1 MEYGGKNKS
10 EKERNSMKRNE
21 IPQQGLLQGVR
32 VVVSAISVAGP
43 FAAEVL
49 ADMGADVIQ
58 LENPKNPDFSHGGP
72 NPGWQ
77 NESHRRN
84 MRDIT
89 LDVTKPK
96 GREAFL
102 RLMKETDIF
111 IESSKGGQWAGW
123 GLSDE
128 FLWKVNPKL
137 VIAHISGYGRTGLK
151 EYISRAAYDPIAQA
165 FGGLVYANGDD
176 TMPYFPIA
184 DNVIDYYT
192 ALFTSTSC
200 LSAYINALR
209 TGKGESLD
217 IAQYECGL
225 RTLCQYLLQDIVEG
239 NPEKRSMWIAASLC
253 SGIGNY
259 DCKEGSVFMIATG
272 FQVCKRLALL
282 LGFPYGTDEFPAGDY
297 GFFRHTENGKKVEAA
312 LQTFCKE
319 HSASEVEKILNDNK
333 IPCSQ
338 VLTYQDM
345 LTNPQYLAR
354 ESLTVNP
361 STRWEDPKNPGQPL
375 PVTMPNIVPRAKNN
389 PLSIWRTGVD
399 FGYDTA
405 DVLADLG
412 YSEAEIKGFFDKG
425 ISVSRQDACPQYK
438 HL

>member
-1 MEYGGKNKS
+1 MGVCPGPVNRKKRFSTFAPLARKPLTAAKPIPRLPPEMTTTLPL
-10 EKERNSMKRNE
+10 NS
-21 IPQQGLLQGVR
+21 
-32 VVVSAISVAGP
+32 
-43 FAAEVL
+43 
-49 ADMGADVIQ
+49 
-58 LENPKNPDFSHGGP
+58 FS
-72 NPGWQ
+72 
-77 NESHRRN
+77 N

-137 VIAHISGYGRTGLK
+137 VIAHISGYGQTGLK

-239 NPEKRSMWIAASLC
+239 NPEKRSMWIAAFLC
-253 SGIGNY
+253 SGI
-259 DCKEGSVFMIATG
+259 
-272 FQVCKRLALL
+272 
-282 LGFPYGTDEFPAGDY
+282 GDY

-425 ISVSRQDACPQYK
+425 ISVSR
-438 HL
+438 

>member
-1 MEYGGKNKS
+1 
-10 EKERNSMKRNE
+10 MKRNE

-137 VIAHISGYGRTGLK
+137 VIAHISGYGQTGLK
-151 EYISRAAYDPIAQA
+151 E
-165 FGGLVYANGDD
+165 
-176 TMPYFPIA
+176 
-184 DNVIDYYT
+184 
-192 ALFTSTSC
+192 
-200 LSAYINALR
+200 
-209 TGKGESLD
+209 
-217 IAQYECGL
+217 
-225 RTLCQYLLQDIVEG
+225 
-239 NPEKRSMWIAASLC
+239 
-253 SGIGNY
+253 
-259 DCKEGSVFMIATG
+259 
-272 FQVCKRLALL
+272 
-282 LGFPYGTDEFPAGDY
+282 
-297 GFFRHTENGKKVEAA
+297 
-312 LQTFCKE
+312 
-319 HSASEVEKILNDNK
+319 
-333 IPCSQ
+333 
-338 VLTYQDM
+338 
-345 LTNPQYLAR
+345 
-354 ESLTVNP
+354 
-361 STRWEDPKNPGQPL
+361 
-375 PVTMPNIVPRAKNN
+375 
-389 PLSIWRTGVD
+389 
-399 FGYDTA
+399 
-405 DVLADLG
+405 
-412 YSEAEIKGFFDKG
+412 
-425 ISVSRQDACPQYK
+425 
-438 HL
+438 